1 MIGKSQIPIY
11 FRDGTIKHMKRF
23 LISTVINGLGIWLVA
38 SIIPGIGL
46 KPYGGDE
53 LWQVLLTLLVI
64 GAVFGLINSII
75 APVIKVIAFP
85 LYILTFG
92 LISFVIN
99 GSLLL
104 LVAWISQQLSPDTF
118 TIDGFTSEG
127 LTITSLGWAI
137 LGSIVMSV
145 CSFIGRGIFKALRI
159 L

>member
-1 MIGKSQIPIY
+1 
-11 FRDGTIKHMKRF
+11 MKRF
-23 LISTVINGLGIWLVA
+23 LISTIINGLGIWLVSA
-38 SIIPGIGL
+38 IIPGIGL
-46 KPYGGDE
+46 KPYGGNE
-53 LWQVLLTLLVI
+53 LWQLIATLLVI
-64 GAVFGLINSII
+64 GAIFGLINSII

-99 GSLLL
+99 GALLL

-127 LTITSLGWAI
+127 LEIESFGWAI
-137 LGSIVMSV
+137 LASIIISI

>member
-1 MIGKSQIPIY
+1 MSQSQLPIY

-23 LISTVINGLGIWLVA
+23 LISTIINGLGIWLVSA
-38 SIIPGIGL
+38 IIPGIGL
-46 KPYGGDE
+46 KPYGGNE
-53 LWQVLLTLLVI
+53 LWQLLATLLVI
-64 GAVFGLINSII
+64 GAIFGLINSII

-99 GSLLL
+99 GALLL

-127 LTITSLGWAI
+127 LEIESFGWAI
-137 LGSIVMSV
+137 LASIVISI

>member
-1 MIGKSQIPIY
+1 MSRSQIPIY
-11 FRDGTIKHMKRF
+11 LSGGTIKHMKRF
-23 LISTVINGLGIWLVA
+23 LISTIINGLGIWLVSA
-38 SIIPGIGL
+38 IIPGIGL
-46 KPYGGDE
+46 RPYGGNE
-53 LWQVLLTLLVI
+53 LWQLIATLLVI
-64 GAVFGLINSII
+64 GAIFGLINSII

-99 GSLLL
+99 GALLL

-127 LTITSLGWAI
+127 LEIESFGWAI
-137 LGSIVMSV
+137 LASIIISI

>member
-1 MIGKSQIPIY
+1 MIGQSQIPIY
-11 FRDGTIKHMKRF
+11 LSGGTIKDMKRF
-23 LISTVINGLGIWLVA
+23 LVSTTINALGIWLV
-38 SIIPGIGL
+38 SILIPGIGL

-53 LWQVLLTLLVI
+53 PWQLAVTLLII
-64 GAVFGLINSII
+64 GAVFGVINAVI
-75 APVIKVIAFP
+75 APVIKVIAIP

-104 LVAWISQQLSPDTF
+104 LVAWISQQLAPNTF
-118 TIDGFTSEG
+118 TIEGFTSTG

-137 LGSIVMSV
+137 LASIVISI
-145 CSFIGRGIFKALRI
+145 CSFIGRGLFKALKI

>member
-1 MIGKSQIPIY
+1 MSRSQIPIY
-11 FRDGTIKHMKRF
+11 LSGGTIKHMKRF
-23 LISTVINGLGIWLVA
+23 LISTIINGLGIWLVSA
-38 SIIPGIGL
+38 IIPGIGL
-46 KPYGGDE
+46 KPYGGNE
-53 LWQVLLTLLVI
+53 LWQLIATLLVI
-64 GAVFGLINSII
+64 GAIFGLINSII

-99 GSLLL
+99 GALLL

-127 LTITSLGWAI
+127 LEIESFGWAI
-137 LGSIVMSV
+137 LASIVISI

>member
-1 MIGKSQIPIY
+1 
-11 FRDGTIKHMKRF
+11 MKRF
-23 LISTVINGLGIWLVA
+23 LISTIINGLGIWLVSA
-38 SIIPGIGL
+38 IIPGIGL
-46 KPYGGDE
+46 KPYGGNE
-53 LWQVLLTLLVI
+53 LWQLIATFLVI
-64 GAVFGLINSII
+64 GAIFGLINSII

-99 GSLLL
+99 GALLL

-127 LTITSLGWAI
+127 LEIESLGWAI
-137 LGSIVMSV
+137 LASIIISI

>member
-1 MIGKSQIPIY
+1 MSRSQIPIY
-11 FRDGTIKHMKRF
+11 LSGGTIKHMKRF
-23 LISTVINGLGIWLVA
+23 LISTIINGLGIWLVSA
-38 SIIPGIGL
+38 IIPGIGL
-46 KPYGGDE
+46 KPYGGNE
-53 LWQVLLTLLVI
+53 LWQLIATLLVI
-64 GAVFGLINSII
+64 GAIFGLINSII

-99 GSLLL
+99 GALLL

-127 LTITSLGWAI
+127 LEIESLGWAI
-137 LGSIVMSV
+137 LASIIISI

>member
-1 MIGKSQIPIY
+1 MSRSQIPIY
-11 FRDGTIKHMKRF
+11 FSDGTIKHMKRF
-23 LISTVINGLGIWLVA
+23 LISTIINGLGIWLVSA
-38 SIIPGIGL
+38 IIPGIGL
-46 KPYGGDE
+46 KPYGGNE
-53 LWQVLLTLLVI
+53 LWQLIATLLVI
-64 GAVFGLINSII
+64 GAIFGLINSII

-118 TIDGFTSEG
+118 TIEGFTTEG
-127 LTITSLGWAI
+127 LEIESLGWAI
-137 LGSIVMSV
+137 LASIVISI